1 MADSQTVEQN
11 AQGQNQEDKTI
22 TLIITRQEN
31 DKSQS
36 YDEKFVIPYR
46 PNMNVIAAL
55 MEIQR
60 NPVNSKGEENDTCDM
75 GYELS

>member
-11 AQGQNQEDKTI
+11 ARTKSRRQTI

-46 PNMNVIAAL
+46 I
-55 MEIQR
+55 
-60 NPVNSKGEENDTCDM
+60 
-75 GYELS
+75 